1 MYKVT
6 QASTSEVNAGAS
18 IPAAGEVG
26 RSTSSA
32 NIGAATLAA
41 LESGPSRIN
50 GKPDLPFIN
59 ATRQGEWPA
68 VRPQSLAAPML
79 HNLGQLRNLSKGEQ
93 RLQSQREIYQ
103 HWHVMSDAEKV
114 ELLKDVSVQYLKGDL
129 TPNPTPENNEI
140 WLANQHYHTIFNGDP
155 EAIFSYLKTSLPVD
169 RVSDLISGR
178 RHGPAVSVLHSLLSE
193 MSSAQRSKLLAH
205 LNPGERAAVQEILE
219 KKPDI
224 TLIDTGYSY
233 KKYLKFND
241 GIAVLPPEA
250 MGKKVAI
257 VGSGAAG
264 TVAARELMKIGLT
277 PVIIEAEDRVGG
289 RLESRPYYDGET
301 KSGAFSEMGAMRFP
315 PTGETWFHY
324 LKQFGVKTDP
334 NFPNPGKINT
344 KLFYRNEVIDWP
356 AGNTAP
362 SHPVLQKVG
371 RDFEEFATS
380 LMMPLEEARA
390 AHDTD
395 KMDAIWQTLVS
406 KYKDMSFQAAVLD
419 GLKEQKGWGKTE
431 MDAFGALGIGTGGFG
446 PLYQVNFVE
455 ILRVM
460 VNKLENRQNLLPEG
474 TTAAL
479 QQFYSEP
486 VTRPDGTKVSLN
498 DTADIRLQTKVTAVK
513 MENERPTLTTVR
525 KEGDANVESTE
536 AFDAVIV
543 TATPPALQR
552 MGLTVTAGPGK
563 TDPLSDTVK
572 SALMDLHMMDSSKL
586 FIRTPTKFWLDEQGK
601 PRKDVPQSIQTDQ
614 SPHGIY
620 CLDYPG
626 MKEGVVLVSYTWGD
640 KSTKLMGMEAEERLA
655 EFKKVIE
662 QVSPEFARNLV
673 PVNDEIHVVDWQATP
688 HQYGAFKLNTPGQEA
703 SQQEAFYQYL
713 SVNEDHPDAD
723 TGVYVAGDSISHTGG
738 WVEGAVT
745 TALNAAVATAVH
757 LGGTVPEN
765 SPLSLDKNKFDYG
778 AA

>member
-1 MYKVT
+1 MHNVT
-6 QASTSEVNAGAS
+6 ETSRTGFDATASTSSGREVA
-18 IPAAGEVG
+18 P
-26 RSTSSA
+26 STSAASLT
-32 NIGAATLAA
+32 AATLSL
-41 LESGPSRIN
+41 LESGPSRTN
-50 GKPDLPFIN
+50 GKRDLPFIN
-59 ATRQGEWPA
+59 TTRVGEWPA

-79 HNLGQLRNLSKGEQ
+79 HNLELLRNMPKGEQ
-93 RLQSQREIYQ
+93 RLQAQREIYQ

-114 ELLKDVSVQYLKGDL
+114 ELLKHVSVQYLKGDIS
-129 TPNPTPENNEI
+129 PNPTLENKEL
-140 WLANQHYHTIFNGDP
+140 WLANQYYHLAAEGVP
-155 EAIFSYLKTSLPVD
+155 GGMLGHLKSTLPPA
-169 RVSDLISGR
+169 RLAALIAVR
-178 RHGPAVSVLHSLLSE
+178 RQGPSVSVLHSLLSE
-193 MSSAQRSKLLAH
+193 MSSPQRNKLLMH
-205 LNPGERAAVQEILE
+205 LDEGERSAITEILE

-224 TLIDTGYSY
+224 SFIDTGYSY

-250 MGKKVAI
+250 MNKKVAI

-264 TVAARELMKIGLT
+264 TVAARELLKIGLP
-277 PVIIEAEDRVGG
+277 PVIIEADKRIGG
-289 RLESRPYYDGET
+289 RLESRPYHDGET
-301 KSGAFSEMGAMRFP
+301 ESKAFSEMGAMRFP

-334 NFPNPGKINT
+334 NFPNPGKIDT
-344 KLFYRNEVIDWP
+344 KLFYRNQVIDWP
-356 AGNTAP
+356 AGNATP

-371 RDFEEFATS
+371 RDFTEFATA

-390 AHDTD
+390 VHDTE
-395 KMDAIWQTLVS
+395 KMEAIWQGYIT
-406 KYKDMSFQAAVLD
+406 KYKDMSFQAAVLE

-446 PLYQVNFVE
+446 PLYQVNFLE

-460 VNKLENRQNLLPEG
+460 LNKLEDRQNLLPDG
-474 TTAAL
+474 TSAAL

-486 VTRPDGTKVSLN
+486 VTRPDGSKVSLE
-498 DTADIRLQTKVTAVK
+498 DSADIRLQTKVTSVQ
-513 MENERPTLTTVR
+513 MDNGRPSLTTVR
-525 KEGDANVESTE
+525 QNGDAAEESTE
-536 AFDAVIV
+536 TFDAVIV

-552 MGLTVTAGPGK
+552 MGLTVTSGK
-563 TDPLSDTVK
+563 GTDPLSDTVK

-601 PRKDVPQSIQTDQ
+601 PRKDIPQSIQTDQ

-626 MKEGVVLVSYTWGD
+626 VKEGVVLVSYTWGD
-640 KSTKLMGMEAEERLA
+640 KSTKLMAMTPEERLS

-662 QVSPEFARNLV
+662 QVSPEFARNLE
-673 PVNDEIHVVDWQATP
+673 PVNDEIHAIDWQGTP
-688 HQYGAFKLNTPGQEA
+688 NQYGAFKLNTPGQEA
-703 SQQEAFYQYL
+703 SQQEAYYQYL
-713 SVNEDHPDAD
+713 SVNENHPDTD
-723 TGVYVAGDSISHTGG
+723 TGVYIAGDSISHTGG

-765 SPLSLDKNKFDYG
+765 SPLSLDKNKYDYG